1 MSTRRMLTSIV
12 TVACILIAPGVFE
25 GLPVQPDRLM
35 ARAQVGGTLPAFGGC
50 FHDSQSA
57 AHNQACRAQAQT
69 LARAINEAQSRA
81 VSAAG
86 RYLEMSEL
94 PTLPAVPNGF
104 NLRFYTDGDG
114 YVVSLKDTFD
124 PCRYGLFTDQQ
135 NRLYESSP
143 QIPQLAN

>member
-1 MSTRRMLTSIV
+1 MSTRRMFASIV
-12 TVACILIAPGVFE
+12 AVVCMLMAPGVFD
-25 GLPVQPDRLM
+25 GLPSSPERML
-35 ARAQVGGTLPAFGGC
+35 ARGQVLPSAGVGC
-50 FHDSQSA
+50 FHGSQSA
-57 AHNQACRAQAQT
+57 AHNQARREGAHT

-86 RYLEMSEL
+86 RYVEL
-94 PTLPAVPNGF
+94 SALPSLPAVPNGF
-104 NLRFYTDGDG
+104 ALRFYTDGDS

-143 QIPQLAN
+143 QVPQLAN

>member
-35 ARAQVGGTLPAFGGC
+35 ARAQVGGTLPAFGAC

-57 AHNQACRAQAQT
+57 AHNQARRADAHA
-69 LARAINEAQSRA
+69 LARAINQAQSGA
-81 VSAAG
+81 VSATG
-86 RYLEMSEL
+86 RYVEL
-94 PTLPAVPNGF
+94 TALPNLPAVPNGF
-104 NLRFYTDGDG
+104 ALRLYTDGDG
-114 YVVSLKDTFD
+114 YIVSLKDTFD
-124 PCRYGLFTDQQ
+124 PCRYGVFTDQQ

-143 QIPQLAN
+143 QVPQLAN